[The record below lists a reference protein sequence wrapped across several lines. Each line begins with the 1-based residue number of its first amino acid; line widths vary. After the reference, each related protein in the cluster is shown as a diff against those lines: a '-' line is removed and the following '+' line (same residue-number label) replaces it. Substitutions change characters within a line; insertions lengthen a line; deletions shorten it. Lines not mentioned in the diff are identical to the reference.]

1 MNAVKNY
8 FLVTAAIFLQL
19 NFCDLV
25 QAQDKPSKPN
35 IVFLFSDDQS
45 TYSVGCYGNKDVQTP
60 NMDQLARDGVAFD
73 KHYNTT
79 AICMASRSN
88 VFTGM
93 YEFKTGCNFTHGDMQ
108 PEVWAKSY
116 PVLLREAG
124 YLTAFAGKFGI
135 EVIGKGLC
143 ESDFDYWGGGPSQTH
158 YATKHN
164 KSMAKYAKK
173 YPHSTLSYGAFGQDV
188 IRDAAAKGKP
198 FCLSI
203 SFKAPH
209 KPATPDPRFDHVY
222 QGKTFAK
229 PKNYGREFGE
239 HMAPQSKQG
248 RQYARW
254 SDWKYDTDYD
264 GQMATYHQQVYGV
277 DYAIGMVREE
287 LKKQGVADNTIVIF
301 TSDNG
306 FICGSHGYGSKVLPM
321 EESSR
326 VPLIIYDPRSPLN
339 GKQVRCD
346 RLTGNIDVAPTMLDI
361 AGLEIPDNV
370 DGKSLMGLLQNPNEG
385 GHEQLALM
393 NLFGPLVGHSMTCV
407 TRQYKYTY
415 WWYGDQKMQPT
426 EELFDLQNDSLE
438 LRNLASTAEGANA
451 LAEMRLRY
459 ENQCAQWKQEAVK
472 YNDYQRYGILFDR
485 NVPIADKEALK
496 RKPKDQ
502 KPRRH
507 PKRKSKPAASVK

>member
-8 FLVTAAIFLQL
+8 FLVIVAIFLQF
-19 NFCDLV
+19 NFCELV
-25 QAQDKPSKPN
+25 RAQDKPSKPN

-143 ESDFDYWGGGPSQTH
+143 QSDFDYWGGGPSQTH
-158 YATKHN
+158 YTTKKN
-164 KSMAKYAKK
+164 KSMAKYAEK

-188 IRDAAAKGKP
+188 IRDAAKKGKP

-209 KPATPDPRFDHVY
+209 KPATPDPRFDHIY
-222 QGKTFAK
+222 KGKTFTK

-254 SDWKYDTDYD
+254 SEWKYDTDYD

-393 NLFGPLVGHSMTCV
+393 NLYGPLAGHSMTCV

-507 PKRKSKPAASVK
+507 PRRRIKRK